1 MLICKKKNYDFF
13 LCNLKHNFWGH
24 GDYIHPILKP
34 MCFICAYHI
43 ACHCLFS
50 WDVYSSICAAGSA
63 VITLNNEVEA
73 TLMDHYLAAQCP
85 FA

>member
-1 MLICKKKNYDFF
+1 
-13 LCNLKHNFWGH
+13 
-24 GDYIHPILKP
+24 

-63 VITLNNEVEA
+63 VITLNNEVEGWTI
-73 TLMDHYLAAQCP
+73 TLQHSALLLKRVAP
-85 FA
+85 